1 MLKRL
6 LVWRPYMYSDT
17 TYKLV
22 GGVMGFI
29 LVPLALLGFGTPFY
43 LRASMESRLLIGWSF
58 LAIALLIL
66 LCNGYMEA
74 RRVLS
79 CDGGSFIPAIF
90 SLAAIP
96 ALVLL
101 AVDMS
106 FVAKVGVSLLI
117 VAMDFIGPALIGNA
131 LSTMFRSRA

>member
-1 MLKRL
+1 
-6 LVWRPYMYSDT
+6 
-17 TYKLV
+17 
-22 GGVMGFI
+22 MGFI
-29 LVPLALLGFGTPFY
+29 LAPLALLGFGTPFY
-43 LRASMESRLLIGWSF
+43 LRASMESRLQIGWSF

-74 RRVLS
+74 RRVLLR
-79 CDGGSFIPAIF
+79 DGASFFPAIF

-106 FVAKVGVSLLI
+106 FIAKVGVALLI
-117 VAMDFIGPALIGNA
+117 VAMDIIGPALIGNA
-131 LSTMFRSRA
+131 LSTMFRSKA

>member
-1 MLKRL
+1 
-6 LVWRPYMYSDT
+6 MYSDT

-43 LRASMESRLLIGWSF
+43 LRASMESRLQIGWLF
-58 LAIALLIL
+58 LAVALLIL
-66 LCNGYMEA
+66 LCNSYLEG
-74 RRVLS
+74 RRAQLGHGASV
-79 CDGGSFIPAIF
+79 FPALF

-106 FVAKVGVSLLI
+106 FVAKVGVALLI
-117 VAMDFIGPALIGNA
+117 VAMDLIGPALIGNA
-131 LSTMFRSRA
+131 LSNMSRSRA